1 MAIDERLAN
10 RLRELFEGNLDIRER
25 KMFGGLCFMCRGHMF
40 VGIVGNELM
49 ARIGP
54 ENYTEL
60 LQQAHVRPM
69 DFTGKPM
76 KGYVFIAA
84 EGITTH
90 HSLEKWTERCLH
102 FIDTLPP
109 K

>member
-1 MAIDERLAN
+1 MAFDEQLAS

-40 VGIVGNELM
+40 VGIVGDELM
-49 ARIGP
+49 ARVGP
-54 ENYTEL
+54 ENYPAV

-76 KGYVFIAA
+76 KGYVFIAPD
-84 EGITTH
+84 GLPSRQ
-90 HSLEKWTERCLH
+90 SLEMWAEKCLH

>member
-1 MAIDERLAN
+1 MAFDEQLAN
-10 RLRELFEGNLDIRER
+10 RLRELFEGNLDIRE
-25 KMFGGLCFMCRGHMF
+25 KKIFGGLAFMCRGHMF
-40 VGIVGNELM
+40 VGIIGGELM

-54 ENYTEL
+54 EHYPDA

-69 DFTGKPM
+69 DFTGRPM
-76 KGYVFIAA
+76 KGYVFIAPQ
-84 EGITTH
+84 GITSN

-102 FIDTLPP
+102 FIDTLPA